1 MGNPLEYETAAAPM
15 AAAQFKPGDLFA
27 QDFRVVRP
35 LDEGGMGAVYVVEQL
50 STGEQRALKVMQPHL
65 VSDLRTRER
74 FLQEARVRARIKS
87 EHAAKVISAGVD
99 ADTGTPWLVMELLD
113 GETLDRMVKRRARLT
128 PDEVCTVFEHVGHAL
143 SAAHAAGIVHRDI
156 KPENIFVATSLR
168 ADVPFTVK
176 LLDFGI
182 AKVVSGSIAGVD
194 TGSVLGSPLWMSP
207 EQCNGAVVR
216 ASADVWSLGLLAF
229 WALTGGYYWKN
240 AHREYASLEALVV
253 EILLSVIV
261 PASERAAE
269 LGLPATFPAAFDA
282 WFARCLS
289 RPPEERFRDAA
300 EAVHAL
306 LPLLSDGRRRV
317 TFPSLNSPVP
327 NDALVPGGESP
338 SGSPDA
344 LGQTLLAVHKPLR
357 SSADQGRSRRT
368 LALLVIPA
376 LLVATLSLVLFESH
390 RRSLREA
397 SAPAAVVTPVVTS
410 IAVPAPAP
418 APAPTP
424 APPQPAVAPVEPPR
438 APVTAPTPPPSP
450 RPTAVFHSVPRAVG
464 YTFRRRPAWD
474 SSCVGSPRPRRAWAV
489 QPYFPSHSD
498 SERAARTAGCV
509 DIVGGIG
516 WCCP

>member
-1 MGNPLEYETAAAPM
+1 M
-15 AAAQFKPGDLFA
+15 AAAQFKTGDIFA

-35 LDEGGMGAVYVVEQL
+35 LDEGGMGAVYVVEQI

-87 EHAAKVISAGVD
+87 EHAAKVISAGVE

-113 GETLDRMVKRRARLT
+113 GETLDDMVKRRGRLP

-194 TGSVLGSPLWMSP
+194 TGSVLGSPLWMPP

-229 WALTGGYYWKN
+229 WALTGGYYWKS
-240 AHREYASLEALVV
+240 AHREHASVEALVV
-253 EILLSVIV
+253 EILLSEIV
-261 PASERAAE
+261 PASERAAA
-269 LGLPATFPAAFDA
+269 LGIPTTFPAGFDA
-282 WFARCLS
+282 WFARCLK

-300 EAVHAL
+300 EAVNAL
-306 LPLLSDGRRRV
+306 LPLLSDGRPRV
-317 TFPSLNSPVP
+317 TFPSLNSPM
-327 NDALVPGGESP
+327 PGGDSTGAAPE
-338 SGSPDA
+338 A
-344 LGQTLLAVHKPLR
+344 LGLTPISLHAPVR
-357 SSADQGRSRRT
+357 SSTDSGRSRRT
-368 LALLVIPA
+368 LALLGIPA
-376 LLVATLSLVLFESH
+376 LLVATLGLALFAGR

-397 SAPAAVVTPVVTS
+397 SAPAAVVTPVVTA
-410 IAVPAPAP
+410 IPAPAP
-418 APAPTP
+418 LPPPPAAVEP
-424 APPQPAVAPVEPPR
+424 VAPVAPPP
-438 APVTAPTPPPSP
+438 APVAAPTPPPSP
-450 RPTAVFHSVPRAVG
+450 RPTPVFHSVPRAVG

-474 SSCVGSPRPRRAWAV
+474 TSCVGSPRPRRAWAV

-498 SERAARTAGCV
+498 SERAARSAGCV